1 MMANTGLYSTVSS
14 TLSGANVDPS
24 TPLSKLPNKVLA
36 VTMKISDT
44 SNDPWGPLA
53 LTNLPGSECAD
64 IAVIDAAMCTSAA
77 PIYFP
82 PYAVPPAPA
91 TPTMWCADGG
101 LVANN
106 PSSFT
111 LGNVLKSNVVQDL
124 SKVRMLSIGTGVTI
138 DYVPSLFLNGSEND
152 WGMLMWLNPLPV
164 PHQPKFPVLGA
175 MFDGQ
180 SQIAD
185 IEVANILGQ
194 QYVRANPTLPQ
205 TIDLADCS
213 QIGTLQT
220 VAQDYIT
227 TDEWKS
233 AKSWAYENFV

>member
-1 MMANTGLYSTVSS
+1 
-14 TLSGANVDPS
+14 
-24 TPLSKLPNKVLA
+24 
-36 VTMKISDT
+36 MKISDT